1 MPMVPCTCR
10 MKIPMDAIK
19 LVIFDIAGTIIED
32 HGEVLRAFAA
42 ALDQHGIAYTDA
54 ELKEW
59 KGASKQEVLRHFVQR
74 RGGADDETAVTAV
87 YAEFREG
94 LERHY
99 RKQGVVP

>member
-1 MPMVPCTCR
+1 MSMVPCTCR

-74 RGGADDETAVTAV
+74 RGGADD
-87 YAEFREG
+87 
-94 LERHY
+94 
-99 RKQGVVP
+99 GVFPPRRRCAS